1 MIEAVFGI
9 NEREIR
15 IEEHRR
21 KIRCAHREI
30 LTVLKQNNNIV
41 KARTCAHNRKSEYST
56 VQEEATARKKAI
68 TAYVRSTQYIFKKLV
83 QYIKKLKDP
92 RRLNSIKHPIGQFDV
107 IDDYQLLFFYQIK
120 ESF

>member
-21 KIRCAHREI
+21 KIRCAHQEI
-30 LTVLKQNNNIV
+30 RTVLKQNNNIV
-41 KARTCAHNRKSEYST
+41 KARTCAHNRKSEHST

-83 QYIKKLKDP
+83 QYIKS
-92 RRLNSIKHPIGQFDV
+92 RRLRR
-107 IDDYQLLFFYQIK
+107 QI
-120 ESF
+120 